1 MKLTQTVSA
10 MERTLP
16 FLRSLAAAL
25 FAVCLLAVG
34 ANRLF
39 ADDPPAKPTLE
50 DATAPP
56 SNEADTPD
64 SETPGQKLALFLKVQ
79 SPLGDAQ
86 FARVRNAALNLQ
98 SEAERRGQSAVLVL
112 EITPGTSPFYQVQG
126 LARFLTSTEIS
137 AVNTVAWIPED
148 VTGNNVVLALG
159 CREIIMHPDAELGD
173 IGRGQPLDR
182 DEESDIISL
191 VQKAHNP
198 KVNEAV
204 ARKMIDPSVS
214 LLKVKYRQTKDGPE
228 QTEIITNNR
237 LRVLQ
242 ETKATVEPRTL
253 LDAGMKGVFT
263 GKTARDWDVLVTQT
277 AESRSELA
285 ELYELPKSALR
296 EVATLGGELK
306 VRLLRIDGVIDG
318 PQAAFIKRQVQ
329 RALGQG
335 ANLLI
340 FEVDSPGGRLDAM
353 QEIAYT
359 ISDLDPDTVR
369 TVAYVPQDA
378 ISAAAVISLACDEL
392 YMEPHAKIGDAGPIE
407 MRPGEAF
414 EHAPEKIV
422 SYMRKLMQELAE
434 KKNRPAAIM
443 KSMVDRNLEVY
454 EVTNRDTGAVWFMT
468 EDEIHA
474 SNGEWIRGAIVPES
488 RNGLLL
494 TIFGT
499 EAHKYKLA
507 EPAVA
512 DESELKERLGIPAD
526 QKLIPMKETWVD
538 SMVFNLNNPAWT
550 GTLLTLAMVCL
561 FIELHFMTGVMAI
574 GSALF
579 FALFFW
585 SKYMGGTAGWLEVIL
600 FAFGLIL
607 MALEIF
613 VMPGFGV
620 FGISG
625 GVLLLMSVV
634 MASQTFGHSE
644 PGRDMVLL
652 ARNLTTVSLSIGAV
666 ILIAVVLNRF
676 LPHMPIMG
684 AMILT
689 PPGSTATA
697 DGPQLRPDLIND
709 PHGSGMV
716 GLTGRA
722 QTTLR
727 PAGKALL
734 DGRLV
739 DVVSDGGYI
748 DTGTPIEVVR
758 VEGNRVIVREA

>member
-1 MKLTQTVSA
+1 MKINLTVSA

-16 FLRSLAAAL
+16 FLRNCVTAL
-25 FAVCLLAVG
+25 FAVCVLACGVDT
-34 ANRLF
+34 LF
-39 ADDPPAKPTLE
+39 ADDPPAG
-50 DATAPP
+50 DAPNNAVGPQVDETDPL
-56 SNEADTPD
+56 ADEESTQRP
-64 SETPGQKLALFLKVQ
+64 ALYLKIR

-98 SEAERRGQSAVLVL
+98 SEADRRGKSAVLVL
-112 EITPGTSPFYQVQG
+112 EITPGASPFYQVQG

-137 AVNTVAWIPED
+137 SVNTVAWIPED

-173 IGRGQPLDR
+173 IGRGEPLDK
-182 DEESDIISL
+182 DEQGDVLSL
-191 VQKAHNP
+191 VRKGHNP
-198 KVNEAV
+198 KINDAM
-204 ARKMIDPSVS
+204 ALKMMDPSVS
-214 LLKVKYRQTKDGPE
+214 LLKVKYRETKDAPT
-228 QTEIITNNR
+228 QTEVITSNR
-237 LRVLQ
+237 LRSLQ
-242 ETKATVEPRTL
+242 ETKTTVEPRTL

-277 AESRSELA
+277 AESRAELA
-285 ELYELPKSALR
+285 ELYDLPKSALR
-296 EVATLGGELK
+296 EDATLAGELK
-306 VRLLRIDGVIDG
+306 VRLIRIDGVIDG

-335 ANLLI
+335 ANLLV
-340 FEVDSPGGRLDAM
+340 FEVDSPGGHLDAM

-359 ISDLDPDTVR
+359 ISDLDRETVR
-369 TVAYVPQDA
+369 TVAYVPRDA

-392 YMEPHAKIGDAGPIE
+392 YMQPHAKIGDAGPIE
-407 MRPGEAF
+407 LRPGQAF
-414 EHAPEKIV
+414 EHAGEKIV

-454 EVTNRDTGAVWFMT
+454 EVKNRDTGAVWFMT

-488 RNGLLL
+488 RKDLLL
-494 TIFGT
+494 TINGT

-507 EPAVA
+507 EPPVA
-512 DESELKERLGIPAD
+512 DESELKDRLGIPAD
-526 QKLIPMKETWVD
+526 QQLTPMKETWVD
-538 SMVFNLNNPAWT
+538 SLVFNLNNPAWT

-574 GSALF
+574 ASALF

-600 FAFGLIL
+600 FVFGLIL

-613 VMPGFGV
+613 VMPGFGI

-684 AMILT
+684 AMILS
-689 PPGSTATA
+689 PPGSPLAT
-697 DGPQLRPDLIND
+697 DGPQLRPDLINS
-709 PHGSGMV
+709 GSGAGLV
-716 GLTGRA
+716 GLSGKA